1 VVLFFGFGCG
11 IIYVRGRDAEDVVP
25 YGAFGCDVIYAPPYG
40 IFDAISIKRI
50 GDMEFVEPYFG
61 KFL

>member
-1 VVLFFGFGCG
+1 M
-11 IIYVRGRDAEDVVP
+11 RGRDAEDVVP